1 MVMKISTKGRYAL
14 RLMIDLAQHDRNT
27 CIALKDI
34 AERQN
39 ISMKYMEQITSLLC
53 KAGFL
58 KSIRGAQGG
67 YTLARESNTYTIGS
81 ILRVT
86 EGNLAP
92 VSCLENETNL
102 CARVD
107 FCPTL
112 SFWQGLEKV
121 INDYTDSVTLEDLVQ
136 QNLEI
141 NRTLDFTI

>member
-1 MVMKISTKGRYAL
+1 MKISTKGRYAL